1 MHDESTE
8 DFWEDFDPLSNTANL
23 SGLSPLVSFSNLWLE
38 ESNFAH
44 LDDGESAG
52 SF

>member
-1 MHDESTE
+1 
-8 DFWEDFDPLSNTANL
+8 
-23 SGLSPLVSFSNLWLE
+23 VSSSNLWLE
-38 ESNFAH
+38 GSNFAH